1 MSRGVNKKVSVARS
15 PGRPRSDEAHQR
27 ILEAAYELMN
37 QTGFND
43 LTIEAIAARAE
54 VGKPTIYRRWSSKA
68 HLVME
73 AFLAATNPELT
84 FPDSGSVKEDIRLQM
99 QQLVKVL
106 LSPPGQIIAIL
117 IGGGQT
123 DPELIEAFRENWLMP
138 RRKVASEIFNKG
150 VERGELRSD
159 VDVEVAIDALYS
171 PLFYRLLLR
180 HAPLTENFVNELA
193 DVVMN
198 GLSRSL

>member
-1 MSRGVNKKVSVARS
+1 VSRGIKKKVSVARS
-15 PGRPRSDEAHQR
+15 PGRPRSEEAHQR

-43 LTIEAIAARAE
+43 LTIEAIAAHAA

-68 HLVME
+68 HLVMD
-73 AFLAATNPELT
+73 AFLAATNSELT

-106 LSPPGQIIAIL
+106 LSPRGQMIATL

-123 DPELIEAFRENWLMP
+123 DAELIEAFQDNWLTP
-138 RRKVASEIFNKG
+138 RRKAASEVFKKG
-150 VERGELRSD
+150 VECRELRSD

-180 HAPLTENFVNELA
+180 HAPLTQSFVDELV
-193 DVVMN
+193 DVVMK
-198 GLSRSL
+198 GLVV

>member
-1 MSRGVNKKVSVARS
+1 MSRRVNKKVSVSRS

-68 HLVME
+68 HLVMD
-73 AFLAATNPELT
+73 AFLAAVNPELT
-84 FPDSGSVKEDIRLQM
+84 FLDRGSVKEDIRLQM

-106 LSPPGQIIAIL
+106 LSPPGQIIAML

-123 DPELIEAFRENWLMP
+123 DPELMEAFRDNWLMP
-138 RRKVASEIFNKG
+138 RRKVASEVFNKG

-180 HAPLTENFVNELA
+180 HAPLTQDFVDELV
-193 DVVMN
+193 DVVMK
-198 GLSRSL
+198 GLAV

>member
-1 MSRGVNKKVSVARS
+1 MSRGVNKKVSVSRS

-68 HLVME
+68 HLVMD
-73 AFLAATNPELT
+73 AFLAAINPELT

-106 LSPPGQIIAIL
+106 LSPPGQIIAML

-123 DPELIEAFRENWLMP
+123 DTELMEAFRENWLMP
-138 RRKVASEIFNKG
+138 RRKAASEIFNKG

-180 HAPLTENFVNELA
+180 HAPLTQDFVDELV
-193 DVVMN
+193 DVVMK
-198 GLSRSL
+198 GLAV